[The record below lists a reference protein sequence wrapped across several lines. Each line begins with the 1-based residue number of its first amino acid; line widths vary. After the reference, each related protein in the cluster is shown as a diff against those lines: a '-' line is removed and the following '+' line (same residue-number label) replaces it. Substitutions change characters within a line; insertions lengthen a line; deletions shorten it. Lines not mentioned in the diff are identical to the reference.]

1 MPDSRDRDELADVL
15 PEGGA
20 PRPGE
25 GADAADDG
33 GAGTPRTGAG
43 QDAAGGTRRRPLLAL
58 GALLPLAA
66 AAAAVV
72 ELPPRVAPEAERAAT
87 TARPGPLTL
96 LVPGPVQVPDEVLD
110 TATDADLA
118 VTPPSTAVAVGAI
131 ALETDSS
138 LLFGR
143 VSGSE
148 TRRDEQGEASA
159 PALTLEDTEDSEG
172 DALDA
177 TVTAGAIGNTV
188 LGASAVEGTAR
199 LGAATAEDDRP
210 VADAVQSTL
219 TPSGDYRSLAL
230 TRALPPSTEGIFLG
244 LTTTAGSSAQLVLR
258 NPSSRP
264 ATAALQV
271 WTPDGPAAMSGRS
284 QVVVAPGE
292 EQSVLLE
299 SIVPDQEALALE
311 VAVQG
316 SPLAMHLQLSERSGL
331 TPGGVEILTPIAA
344 PDRDLVIPG
353 VEVAGTAPTLV
364 LANLRAQDT
373 TAQVEVLGPDGV
385 IDEGSP
391 GEVPVTGESVTT
403 LALESL
409 PDGAVTVRV
418 RADAAI
424 CAAVRSP
431 IAGADLAGSTLGAPV
446 DLAVLVPAPS
456 LTSSG
461 IVALPPGGGHGWL
474 TLAAEADTTC
484 TLITVAADATT
495 SEPIVRELAADTST
509 VVADPSLRAGGAQ
522 PVAVVVVPDQPGAV
536 RAAWMQRE
544 QDGAGGVLHSAV
556 TVVPSAA
563 TGEGTSIRVE
573 G

>member
-15 PEGGA
+15 PEDGA

-25 GADAADDG
+25 DADAADDG

-43 QDAAGGTRRRPLLAL
+43 QDVAGGTRRRPLLAL

-96 LVPGPVQVPDEVLD
+96 LVPGPVQVPDEVLG

-364 LANLRAQDT
+364 LANLGAQDT

-522 PVAVVVVPDQPGAV
+522 PVAVVIVPDQPGAV

>member
-1 MPDSRDRDELADVL
+1 MPDSRDRDELADVFA
-15 PEGGA
+15 EDGA

-25 GADAADDG
+25 AADAADDG

-43 QDAAGGTRRRPLLAL
+43 QDASGGTRRRPLLAL

-72 ELPPRVAPEAERAAT
+72 ELPPRGGPEAERAAT

-96 LVPGPVQVPDEVLD
+96 LVPGPVQVPQEVLD

-159 PALTLEDTEDSEG
+159 PALTLEDTGGS
-172 DALDA
+172 ALDA
-177 TVTAGAIGNTV
+177 TVTAGEVGNTV
-188 LGASAVEGTAR
+188 LGASAVEGAAR

-230 TRALPPSTEGIFLG
+230 TRALPPSAEGIFLG

-258 NPSSRP
+258 NPSSRA

-573 G
+573 D